1 MCMVG
6 IFRFVCG
13 FILVFVASYIIG
25 SIASWEWSISARD
38 EESRILLVII
48 SAFGGFVN
56 AM

>member
-1 MCMVG
+1 MCTVG
-6 IFRFVCG
+6 ILRFVCG

-25 SIASWEWSISARD
+25 SIISWEWSISAWN

>member
-1 MCMVG
+1 MCMAG
-6 IFRFVCG
+6 ILRIVCG
-13 FILVFVASYIIG
+13 FILVFIASYIVG
-25 SIASWEWSISARD
+25 AVVSREWSISAWD